1 MTKKED
7 VFMKVGI
14 RKPSIKKSLSSRT
27 TGRVNRSLKRSV
39 NPMYRKKNINY
50 ITNPSRA
57 IKNNL
62 YHKTTVSAKDILDAG
77 TNDHVAPGTNNINT
91 STSSKTGFLD
101 FIVALCNLIYSFVM
115 AMFYLVITLGLL
127 AIIVGLFYIAFKL
140 IF

>member
-1 MTKKED
+1 
-7 VFMKVGI
+7 MKVGI

-39 NPMYRKKNINY
+39 NPMYGKRNINY

-77 TNDHVAPGTNNINT
+77 TSNASTGINGIDPVEHKQ
-91 STSSKTGFLD
+91 SGSIWD
-101 FIVALCNLIYSFVM
+101 I
-115 AMFYLVITLGLL
+115 
-127 AIIVGLFYIAFKL
+127 FKL
-140 IF
+140 IYYVIMLIWYLLEILFFGAILVGRIYILIKIIF